1 MDGLGLNS
9 CEGSLN
15 VDLTIQSRSLI
26 IRICQRMDGG
36 GGGFQ
41 TSFVKIYVD
50 RNLVVGSSLHPS
62 IVQCKTVPDLSVTT
76 MN

>member
-1 MDGLGLNS
+1 
-9 CEGSLN
+9 
-15 VDLTIQSRSLI
+15 
-26 IRICQRMDGG
+26 MDGG